1 VDLHLFSEC
10 LGVIVIQRTLTVQLP
25 KSAAKVIQIDNRS
38 YSQQPGAKARI
49 YIHFHSPRRKNPWRE
64 SAKLLAIFGKLSIVL
79 TKTSSKELA
88 FLDTN
93 FKKTGLA
100 PVFLCP
106 QALS

>member
-1 VDLHLFSEC
+1 M
-10 LGVIVIQRTLTVQLP
+10 
-25 KSAAKVIQIDNRS
+25 
-38 YSQQPGAKARI
+38 
-49 YIHFHSPRRKNPWRE
+49 
-64 SAKLLAIFGKLSIVL
+64 LAIFGKLGIVL
-79 TKTSSKELA
+79 TMTSSKELA